1 MLQSAF
7 YAHSAEFAMRALS
20 CLGCLLLLAST
31 TALAGPVYKWKDA
44 KGVTQYSETPPA
56 GAKYETRAQAR
67 TAATDAAPEPAAAP
81 VPEQC
86 STARANVTLL
96 EGSGPVMHDTDGD
109 GKPDTALTPEQRS
122 AQKGLAEA
130 AIKAYCPPAG

>member
-1 MLQSAF
+1 
-7 YAHSAEFAMRALS
+7 MRALS
-20 CLGCLLLLAST
+20 CLGCLLLLVSAN
-31 TALAGPVYKWKDA
+31 AAAGPVYKWKDA

-56 GAKYETRAQAR
+56 GARYETRAQAR
-67 TAATDAAPEPAAAP
+67 TPVPDAPAADQAAP

-86 STARANVTLL
+86 STARANVALL
-96 EGSGPVMHDTDGD
+96 EGSGKVMQDTDGD

-130 AIKAYCPPAG
+130 AIKAYCPAE